1 MEAPVAVS
9 LFLSTMA
16 QVKRSAAAPAAKAE
30 AADVPVRRVN
40 VGVMEPLEAGA
51 LPGIGAVRE
60 IPEADGTDGP
70 WTSTPGAAISGL
82 ICPVLVK
89 PRLLWM

>member
-51 LPGIGAVRE
+51 LPVVRE